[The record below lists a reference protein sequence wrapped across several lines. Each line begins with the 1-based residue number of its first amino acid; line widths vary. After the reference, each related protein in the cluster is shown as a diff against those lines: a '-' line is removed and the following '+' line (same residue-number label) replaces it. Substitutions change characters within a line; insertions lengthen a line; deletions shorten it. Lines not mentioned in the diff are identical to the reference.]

1 MTINELT
8 YFEKLQE
15 TGLACHHE
23 DAFSPNGS
31 VVYYRILKH
40 NPPVSDDFLPTKI
53 QEGKHK
59 PDSCVQKA
67 VSVSDSLEGLLN
79 GYFKT
84 PAHKKKKRIIGK
96 LTLKPEDGK
105 LKQTFAAGHHSWWR
119 SQAFN
124 PVTVSVQEVE
134 A

>member
-8 YFEKLQE
+8 YFENLQE
-15 TGLACHHE
+15 TGITCPHE
-23 DAFSPNGS
+23 DAFSPKGN
-31 VVYYRILKH
+31 VVYYRVLKH
-40 NPPVSDDFLPTKI
+40 NPPTSDDFLPTNMR
-53 QEGKHK
+53 EGKHK
-59 PDSCVQKA
+59 PDACIQKA

-84 PAHKKKKRIIGK
+84 PAHKKKNRVIGMI
-96 LTLKPEDGK
+96 TLKTEDGK
-105 LKQTFAAGHHSWWR
+105 LKQTFAVGHHSWWR